1 MLMPIAKSTN
11 HIQPNTKSTSSI
23 DTSITSSMFE
33 GHLLEK
39 QVEKPSIHY
48 TKYDY
53 LIAGILLVAYT
64 LFVLLYAKNRKR
76 LNQVIKAFYINRF
89 ASQLARE
96 EVSIVNRVSV
106 ILSIIFLFS
115 MTLFTWQV
123 VMFYGWAEE
132 MDESYLFFSILAV
145 LVGVYVVK
153 FSMIKFFGFVFK
165 TVKEADEY
173 ALTVLLFINS
183 LGLFLLPIVVCI
195 AFAQNVSIGIFIN
208 IGLYTLG
215 LFLLTR
221 IIRGLIIGFNSIR
234 VSKLYL
240 FLYLCSLEILPLVI
254 MVKFFLETIS

>member
-1 MLMPIAKSTN
+1 MP
-11 HIQPNTKSTSSI
+11 Q
-23 DTSITSSMFE
+23 SITSAFAPHNSMLQTKADALFAPSIFKT
-33 GHLLEK
+33 HLLEK
-39 QVEKPSIHY
+39 ANQKPIIHY
-48 TKYDY
+48 TNYDY
-53 LIAGILLVAYT
+53 LIAGVLFIVYL
-64 LFVLLYAKNRKR
+64 LFVLLYVKNRKR

-115 MTLFTWQV
+115 MTLFVWQV
-123 VMFYGWAEE
+123 IEFYGWASSVE
-132 MDESYLFFSILAV
+132 DSLLFFSILASV
-145 LVGVYVVK
+145 IAIYAIK
-153 FSMIKFFGFVFK
+153 FSLIKFFGFVFK
-165 TVKEADEY
+165 TTKEADEY
-173 ALTVLLFINS
+173 ALAVLLFVNS

-208 IGLYTLG
+208 VGLGTLG

-221 IIRGLIIGFNSIR
+221 IVRGLIIGINSIR

-254 MVKFFLETIS
+254 MVKFFIETIS

>member
-1 MLMPIAKSTN
+1 MP
-11 HIQPNTKSTSSI
+11 QPISV
-23 DTSITSSMFE
+23 ITTLPPKANKPNADSAAAQSLFE
-33 GHLLEK
+33 GHLLQAENNRP
-39 QVEKPSIHY
+39 VIHY
-48 TKYDY
+48 TNYDY
-53 LIAGILLVAYT
+53 LIAAILLLIYS
-64 LFVLLYAKNRKR
+64 LFVVLYVKNRKR

-123 VMFYGWAEE
+123 IGYYGWVGQV
-132 MDESYLFFSILAV
+132 DQSSLFFTVLAIIV
-145 LVGVYVVK
+145 TVYTLK
-153 FSMIKFFGFVFK
+153 FTSIKFFGFVFK
-165 TVKEADEY
+165 TTKEADEY

-195 AFAQNVSIGIFIN
+195 AFAQNVSIGVFVN

-221 IIRGLIIGFNSIR
+221 IVRGLIIGINSIR

-254 MVKFFLETIS
+254 MVKFFLKTIS

>member
-1 MLMPIAKSTN
+1 MSQPIPPITISPIRANKSMADSGAP
-11 HIQPNTKSTSSI
+11 QSL
-23 DTSITSSMFE
+23 FE
-33 GHLLEK
+33 RHLLQRENN
-39 QVEKPSIHY
+39 KPVIHY
-48 TKYDY
+48 TNYDY
-53 LIAGILLVAYT
+53 LIAAILLFVYS
-64 LFVLLYAKNRKR
+64 LFVVLYVKNRKR

-115 MTLFTWQV
+115 ITLFTRQV
-123 VMFYGWAEE
+123 IEFYGWGGQV
-132 MDESYLFFSILAV
+132 DELTLFFSILAIV
-145 LVGVYVVK
+145 ITIYTVK
-153 FSMIKFFGFVFK
+153 FSSIKFFGFVFK
-165 TVKEADEY
+165 TTKEADEY

-195 AFAQNVSIGIFIN
+195 AFAQNVSIGVFVN

-221 IIRGLIIGFNSIR
+221 IVRGLIIGINSIR

-254 MVKFFLETIS
+254 MVKFFLKTIS

>member
-1 MLMPIAKSTN
+1 MPQPISVKTIPSNTTSKLMADSAT
-11 HIQPNTKSTSSI
+11 QQSL
-23 DTSITSSMFE
+23 FE
-33 GHLLEK
+33 GHLLQAENSNS
-39 QVEKPSIHY
+39 VIHY
-48 TKYDY
+48 TNYDY
-53 LIAGILLVAYT
+53 LIAAILLFIYS
-64 LFVLLYAKNRKR
+64 LFVVLYVKNRKR

-123 VMFYGWAEE
+123 IAFYGWAHSV
-132 MDESYLFFSILAV
+132 DQSTLFFSILAIV
-145 LVGVYVVK
+145 IAIYTVK
-153 FSMIKFFGFVFK
+153 FTSIKFFGFVFK
-165 TVKEADEY
+165 TTKESDEY

-221 IIRGLIIGFNSIR
+221 IVRGLIIGINSIR

-240 FLYLCSLEILPLVI
+240 FLYLCSLEILPLLI
-254 MVKFFLETIS
+254 MIKFFIKTIS